1 MKSCDPHFTR
11 DDAEA
16 YVLGL
21 LEPARCS
28 ALEAHASVCEPCGAL
43 LQAEALLEEDLRQVA
58 RAAPGLGRKLLRL
71 PVGRFARRVAAPVGA
86 LAAAAALAFLAVR
99 YDAPAP
105 LPPATTTASRTPV
118 TTLPQVGPVGL
129 PGLDGVA
136 AQGPNRLV
144 ACPDLATR
152 AACLASASA
161 QGLMVQYPDSA
172 GNVPRYEARV
182 AVPQGALTSLRP
194 FPL

>member
-58 RAAPGLGRKLLRL
+58 QQGLPTGLPGKLLRA
-71 PVGRFARRVAAPVGA
+71 GSSAPST
-86 LAAAAALAFLAVR
+86 
-99 YDAPAP
+99 Y
-105 LPPATTTASRTPV
+105 
-118 TTLPQVGPVGL
+118 
-129 PGLDGVA
+129 
-136 AQGPNRLV
+136 
-144 ACPDLATR
+144 
-152 AACLASASA
+152 ASASSRVKWMSRLFIVLVLECGA
-161 QGLMVQYPDSA
+161 QLLAHLAQNLAHALGGEADSL
-172 GNVPRYEARV
+172 GHLCVR
-182 AVPQGALTSLRP
+182 
-194 FPL
+194 

>member
-28 ALEAHASVCEPCGAL
+28 ALEAHASACEPCSQL
-43 LQAEALLEEDLRQVA
+43 LQAEALLEEDLRHVA
-58 RAAPGLGRKLLRL
+58 SAAPGVGRKLLRL
-71 PVGRFARRVAAPVGA
+71 PAARLVRRIAAPLGA

-99 YDAPAP
+99 FDAPAP
-105 LPPATTTASRTPV
+105 LPPAATATRAPV
-118 TTLPQVGPVGL
+118 TALPQVGPAGL

-136 AQGPNRLV
+136 AQGPNRVV

-161 QGLMVQYPDSA
+161 QGLMVQYPESVGD
-172 GNVPRYEARV
+172 VPRYEARV